1 MNLELVKKLRDLTG
15 AAIGDI
21 NKALEEAG
29 GDEQKAIDI
38 LRLQGE
44 KMAAKKAERAT
55 KEGFISMVVNGG
67 HGVLTAV
74 ACETDFVS
82 RNPEFKEMVDKVGLA
97 VSALNDKSDLQVISQ
112 NETVKPLV
120 DEIVGKMGENTMI
133 KEVKEI
139 NVENATVAGYV
150 HTNGKIAA
158 LVALAGEA
166 EKAGEVARDVAM
178 HLAAMRP
185 QYVRIEDVPAEV
197 IDHEKEIYKQQLL
210 EEGKPAEMIEK
221 IMTGKLSKFYTEVC
235 LLEQPFIKDDK
246 QTVALYIKSSGCE
259 YKDSVV
265 VSL

>member
-21 NKALEEAG
+21 NKALQEAD

-44 KMAAKKAERAT
+44 KMAAKKAERVT
-55 KEGFISMVVNGG
+55 KEGYIASVINGG
-67 HGVLTAV
+67 RGVLTAV

-82 RNPEFKEMVDKVGLA
+82 RNPDFKTMVQKVGDA
-97 VSALNDKSDLQVISQ
+97 VAALNQNVDAETASQ

-120 DEIVGKMGENTMI
+120 EEIVAVMGENTVI
-133 KEVKEI
+133 KDVKEI
-139 NVENATVAGYV
+139 NVEGATVAGYV
-150 HTNGKIAA
+150 HTSGKIGA
-158 LVALAGEA
+158 LVALTGDAS
-166 EKAGEVARDVAM
+166 KVADVAKDVAM

-185 QYVRIEDVPAEV
+185 AYVRSSDIPAEV

-210 EEGKPAEMIEK
+210 DEGKPADMVEK
-221 IMTGKLSKFYTEVC
+221 IMEGKLKKFYTEVC

-246 QTVALYIKSSGCE
+246 QSVGAYITANGCE
-259 YKDSVV
+259 YKDSIAVA
-265 VSL
+265 L

>member
-1 MNLELVKKLRDLTG
+1 MSIELVKKLRDMTG

-21 NKALEEAG
+21 NKALQEAG

-55 KEGFISMVVNGG
+55 KEGFISMVINGD

-82 RNPEFKEMVDKVGLA
+82 RNPEFKEMVEKVGLA
-97 VSALNDKSDLQVISQ
+97 VANLNEKTDVQAVGQ

-120 DEIVGKMGENTMI
+120 EEIVAKMGENTMI

-139 NVENATVAGYV
+139 KADNAVVAGYV

-158 LVALAGEA
+158 LVALTGTA
-166 EKAGEVARDVAM
+166 ENVNDIAKDVAM

-185 QYVRIEDVPAEV
+185 QYVNIQDVPTEV
-197 IDHEKEIYKQQLL
+197 VEHEKEIYRQQLL

-221 IMTGKLSKFYTEVC
+221 IMEGKVKKFYTEVC

-246 QTVALYIKSSGCE
+246 QSIASYIKSSGCE